1 MGVQTKVVIRENEN
15 EERQEKDRKKMITDK
30 LCLGTRR
37 TKVPVLEIYKLR
49 VEIGL
54 S

>member
-1 MGVQTKVVIRENEN
+1 MVIRENEN
-15 EERQEKDRKKMITDK
+15 EERQEKKEKEMISDK

-37 TKVPVLEIYKLR
+37 IKVPVIETHKLR
-49 VEIGL
+49 VEIGM